1 MALRWRIF
9 MRLRTADY
17 LKNRQLYEV
26 LFLFLAMTS
35 NLLIKTNLAFVT
47 FFENIF
53 VSNVLSAQRSV
64 INLLSKD
71 KRKSRIYHFLKNT
84 GYFIAFKSSQLRRII
99 ELCSKFTCNR
109 RNCQSGLRTYS
120 HSLPTNLS

>member
-1 MALRWRIF
+1 

-26 LFLFLAMTS
+26 LLLFLAMTS

-53 VSNVLSAQRSV
+53 VSNVLSGRHPV

-71 KRKSRIYHFLKNT
+71 KRKSRISHF
-84 GYFIAFKSSQLRRII
+84 
-99 ELCSKFTCNR
+99 
-109 RNCQSGLRTYS
+109 
-120 HSLPTNLS
+120 